1 MLDAFV
7 REVGS
12 GQPADLVRAAR
23 RAQAAG
29 FAVLAVPGLPLGV
42 LYALSG
48 PTLLPPPWVAALAGL
63 GALLA
68 ALVLRLAHSA
78 ARDPGQPPAR
88 AVLTAALQSG
98 GAPAVP
104 FLLGC
109 TLFAQPL
116 AVVAFWALAG
126 LGYAAA
132 WSRVPGW
139 VKAAGTRRT

>member
-1 MLDAFV
+1 MFRAFV

-12 GQPADLVRAAR
+12 GHPADLVRAAR
-23 RAQAAG
+23 RAQAAA
-29 FAVLAVPGLPLGV
+29 FAVLAVPGLPLGAV
-42 LYALSG
+42 YALSG
-48 PTLLPPPWVAALAGL
+48 PAALPPLWVAALAGL

-68 ALVLRLAHSA
+68 ALVLRLARHA
-78 ARDPGQPPAR
+78 ARDPAQPPAR

-116 AVVAFWALAG
+116 AALALWALAG

-132 WSRVPGW
+132 WGRVPGW
-139 VKAAGTRRT
+139 VRGAGLRRA

>member
-1 MLDAFV
+1 MLDTFV

-29 FAVLAVPGLPLGV
+29 FGVLAAPGLPLGL
-42 LYALSG
+42 LYALGG
-48 PTLLPPPWVAALAGL
+48 PAPLPPLWLAALAGL

-78 ARDPGQPPAR
+78 ARDPGQAPAR

-109 TLFAQPL
+109 TLFAQLPGAAAL
-116 AVVAFWALAG
+116 WALAG
-126 LGYAAA
+126 LAYAAA
-132 WSRVPGW
+132 WGRVPGW
-139 VKAAGTRRT
+139 VQAAGTRRA

>member
-1 MLDAFV
+1 MFEAFV

-29 FAVLAVPGLPLGV
+29 FGVLALPGLPLGAV
-42 LYALSG
+42 YALSG
-48 PTLLPPPWVAALAGL
+48 PALLPPLWVAVLAGL

-109 TLFAQPL
+109 TLLAQPP
-116 AVVAFWALAG
+116 AVVALWALAG

-132 WSRVPGW
+132 WNRVPGW
-139 VKAAGTRRT
+139 VQAAGPRRT